1 MKKLGVALITLVLVL
16 QFSSFAF
23 ASENNAIKSND
34 VQSKVLKS
42 IYQNN
47 YTNTKY
53 IISQKQIDY
62 LLNSYIKFTTKTYDM
77 ADAKIVYR
85 DLTGDGVYE
94 LIILYQD
101 FYGERYLEIY
111 TPVSSKMVRIFSGH
125 GDYINIAQ
133 NSFSITNIKFDG
145 RYFYETYTYRW
156 RNGKFLRTGY
166 SKTYI
171 RDNGFFWEWP
181 TQSDNSSWNRWPNWN
196 TNKTNVTT
204 DERTL
209 TVKNLL
215 KARMTGDLNFAKNYL
230 SKDLKK
236 SVDNNKLR
244 QLIPYGKVS
253 TIDIFESQRGD
264 WVVAVINDRWGQSR
278 VFKFV
283 PIKEK
288 DQYGNYKIDQ
298 IVEIPRAN

>member
-1 MKKLGVALITLVLVL
+1 MKKIGATLIALLLVF

-23 ASENNAIKSND
+23 ASESNNFTSNNI
-34 VQSKVLKS
+34 QSKVVKT

-47 YTNTKY
+47 YTTSRY
-53 IISQKQIDY
+53 MSQKQIDS
-62 LLNSYIKFTTKTYDM
+62 LLGNYVRLTVKNYDI
-77 ADAKIVYR
+77 ADADIAYR
-85 DLTGDGVYE
+85 DLTGDGKYE
-94 LIILYQD
+94 LIILYQG
-101 FYGERYLEIY
+101 FYGEKYLEIY
-111 TPVSSKMVRIFSGH
+111 TPVGNKMIRIFSGQ
-125 GDYINIAQ
+125 GGSINIGK

-145 RYFYETYTYRW
+145 RYFYETYTYSW

-171 RDNGFFWEWP
+171 KDNGFFWEWSQNDIP
-181 TQSDNSSWNRWPNWN
+181 SWDNWSNWNSSKNDV
-196 TNKTNVTT
+196 K

-215 KARMTGDLNFAKNYL
+215 KARMTEDLKFARNYL
-230 SKDLKK
+230 SKDLKSK
-236 SVDNNKLR
+236 TSTSKLR
-244 QLIPYGKVS
+244 NLIPYGKVS

-283 PIKEK
+283 PVKEK

-298 IVEIPRAN
+298 IIEIPRAN

>member
-1 MKKLGVALITLVLVL
+1 MKKISVTLIALVLIF

-23 ASENNAIKSND
+23 ASENNIATSKN
-34 VQSKVLKS
+34 VQNKVVRT

-47 YTNTKY
+47 YTTSRY
-53 IISQKQIDY
+53 MSQKQIDS
-62 LLNSYIKFTTKTYDM
+62 LLGNYVKFTVRNYDI
-77 ADAKIVYR
+77 ADADIVYR

-94 LIILYQD
+94 LIILYQG

-111 TPVSSKMVRIFSGH
+111 TPVGNKMVRIFSGQ
-125 GDYINIAQ
+125 GGSIDIGK

-171 RDNGFFWEWP
+171 KNDGYFWEWP
-181 TQSDNSSWNRWPNWN
+181 TQNNALSWSDWSNWN
-196 TNKTNVTT
+196 NTFDITK

-215 KARMTGDLNFAKNYL
+215 KARMTGELNFARNYL
-230 SKDLKK
+230 SKDLKSK
-236 SVDNNKLR
+236 TSSNKLCN
-244 QLIPYGKVS
+244 LIPYGKVS
-253 TIDIFESQRGD
+253 TIDIFDSQRGD
-264 WVVAVINDRWGQSR
+264 WVVAVINDNWGQSR

-283 PIKEK
+283 PVKEK